1 MSQEVVE
8 MMQEMDLE
16 DVETQIAL
24 QCAPVIAGVKIS
36 NLLIVPDSKA
46 SQARK
51 LLENTDILCKELL
64 TTETQTTFL
73 VYKQEKVERY
83 LERKKVRNLLQQLG
97 YNSWNINSLLEKIGE
112 KYQSYMKHGG
122 VFPHEMGLLLGY
134 PAEDVTGFIEH
145 KGKNFLY
152 SGYWKVYKNLPA
164 KKKLFCQYEQAKETI
179 LQLMCC
185 GVSIIDIID
194 IYHEEPLQRAA
205 G

>member
-97 YNSWNINSLLEKIGE
+97 Y
-112 KYQSYMKHGG
+112 
-122 VFPHEMGLLLGY
+122 